1 MIQRKAKLRL
11 LVTTQCNRNCSKCC
25 NKDWDMAGLPK
36 ISVTQAAKYN
46 EIMITGG
53 EPLLY
58 PEKVNELMLAIISIN
73 PSARIFIYTANIR
86 ELASGSTLDSSLF
99 SGVHVTLHEDITKH
113 ELQLLKY
120 MQERYPI
127 TFKTKSMRLQIFPDI
142 KRKISITPK
151 LWKRITFNQWIE
163 NCPLPIDED
172 FMQLEELF

>member
-1 MIQRKAKLRL
+1 MKAKLRL
-11 LVTTQCNRNCSKCC
+11 LVTLHCNRSCPGCC
-25 NKDWDMAGLPK
+25 NKDYDIKNLPK
-36 ISVTQAAKYN
+36 ISIAQAAQYG
-46 EIMITGG
+46 EVMITGG

-58 PEKVNELMLAIISIN
+58 PGKVNNLMLAIVAEN
-73 PSARIFIYTANIR
+73 PSAKIFIYTANIR
-86 ELASGSTLDSSLF
+86 ELASGDTLDSSLF
-99 SGVHVTLHEDITKH
+99 SGVHVTIHEDITKH

-142 KRKISITPK
+142 KRKISIVPK
-151 LWKRITFNQWIE
+151 LWKRITFNPWIE

>member
-1 MIQRKAKLRL
+1 MKAKLRL
-11 LVTTQCNRNCSKCC
+11 LVTSHCNRSCPGCC
-25 NKDWDMAGLPK
+25 NKDWDIKGLPQ
-36 ISVTQAAKYN
+36 ISVADAAKYS

-58 PEKVNELMLAIISIN
+58 PEKVNALMLALIKIN
-73 PSARIFIYTANIR
+73 PSVKIFIYTANIR
-86 ELASGSTLDSSLF
+86 ELASGNTLDSSLF
-99 SGVHVTLHEDITKH
+99 SGIHVTLHEDITKH

-142 KRKISITPK
+142 KRKISIMPK
-151 LWKRITFNQWIE
+151 LWKRITFNPWIK

-172 FMQLEELF
+172 FMKLEELF